1 MTTPRSLVPATLKA
15 TAAAAALLLGNVP
28 AFAQPASS
36 PPAASETITITG
48 EKITRDQKNST
59 ASVGVIDARRIE
71 ESGIRSVADSLRL
84 IGNVRDADWLDAGI
98 VFRGI
103 NSEGVGGPV
112 GRPLAT
118 TYIDGVAQTLQGAR
132 RGALGSWDVSQIEV
146 FRGPQSTSFGRNSLA
161 GAISVRTNDPVGEF
175 ESAARVQLGSES
187 FKNVAA
193 MVNVPLMGN
202 ALSGRVAV
210 EWAES
215 DGDIDYTYPNA
226 ASLPFLGLRS
236 TERFRQFRGK
246 LLFQPAGAQGL
257 RVLFTHQQGYDSPSY
272 DDVDGPLPTAPD
284 RDFFK
289 RTWGSQ
295 TSPVFDQARGNH
307 NEHTGVEVAYPLG
320 GGWTLN
326 SSTTYTNTRLDVRSV
341 DGGRLEQQPQREKAQ
356 ELRANLDLPD
366 LKAVLGVYANNGRS
380 RQDIDEVRAFQ
391 PTRLRVQRSRTD
403 IENRAVFGEANY
415 TTGAITWLAGVRV
428 DRESLTSGTT
438 FRITETTNGALLT
451 NTASDF
457 GTDYDA
463 TLPKLGLTYALSPA
477 STLGF
482 VFQQGYRAG
491 GAAFNTLT
499 NEAYTFGPE
508 KSNNYELSYRL
519 ESADKRTRFSA
530 NAFYTDWKNMQI
542 SVARVFGGGQGNTVN
557 ITESGGTSTVRG
569 FELELQTR
577 PTRDL
582 LAYGSIGYAD
592 TKFKD
597 FSAVVGGQLTN
608 FGGLPFPQ
616 APKLTAALGGSWRIG
631 AAQVGGDLK
640 HTGRAISRSLFEGL
654 PADYMPAYTVLN
666 LNASMGFGAFRLS
679 AFVTNVTD
687 EKYVLY
693 RYSDPAFPLA
703 TTSEPRK
710 FSIQLDAKF

>member
-1 MTTPRSLVPATLKA
+1 MTTFRPKLAA
-15 TAAAAALLLGNVP
+15 TAAAAALLVNVFP
-28 AFAQPASS
+28 AFAQTP
-36 PPAASETITITG
+36 PPAPAATETITITG
-48 EKITRDQKNST
+48 EKIARDQKNST
-59 ASVGVIDARRIE
+59 ASVSVIDARRIE

-132 RGALGSWDVSQIEV
+132 RGALGSWDVNQIEV

-161 GAISVRTNDPVGEF
+161 GAISVRTNDPVGGF
-175 ESAARVQLGSES
+175 EAAARVQLGSES

-193 MVNVPLMGN
+193 MVNVPLLGK

-215 DGDIDYTYPNA
+215 DGDIDYAYPNA

-246 LLFQPAGAQGL
+246 LLYQPGGTQGL

-272 DDVDGPLPTAPD
+272 DDVDGPTAAAPD
-284 RDFFK
+284 RDFFN

-307 NEHTGVEVAYPLG
+307 NEHTAVEIAYPLG
-320 GGWTLN
+320 RGWTLN

-341 DGGRLEQQPQREKAQ
+341 DGGRIEQQPQREKAQ
-356 ELRANLDLPD
+356 ELRANLDLPN
-366 LKAVLGVYANNGRS
+366 LKAVVGVYANNGRS

-391 PTRLRVQRSRTD
+391 PTRLRVQRARTD

-415 TTGAITWLAGVRV
+415 TTGAFTWLGGLRA
-428 DRESLTSGTT
+428 DRESLTSGSS
-438 FRITETTNGALLT
+438 FRITETTTGVVVQS
-451 NTASDF
+451 TASNF

-463 TLPKLGLTYALSPA
+463 LLPKLGVTYALSPN
-477 STLGF
+477 SNVGF

-491 GAAFNTLT
+491 GAAFNALT
-499 NEAYTFGPE
+499 NESYTYGPE

-519 ESADKRTRFSA
+519 ESADKRTRLSA
-530 NAFYTDWKNMQI
+530 NLFYVDWKDMQI

-569 FELELQTR
+569 FELELQSR
-577 PTRDL
+577 PNKDL
-582 LAYGSIGYAD
+582 LLFGSIGYAD
-592 TKFKD
+592 SEFKN
-597 FSAVVGGQLTN
+597 FTAVVGGNLTS
-608 FGGLPFPQ
+608 FAGLPFPQ
-616 APKLTAALGGSWRIG
+616 APKLTAALGGSWRLGTALLG
-631 AAQVGGDLK
+631 ADIK
-640 HTGRAISRSLFEGL
+640 HTGKAISRSLFEGL
-654 PADYMPAYTVLN
+654 PADFMPAYTVLN
-666 LNASMGFGAFRLS
+666 VNASIGLGAFRLS
-679 AFVTNVTD
+679 AFVTNLTD

-710 FSIQLDAKF
+710 FSVQLDAKF